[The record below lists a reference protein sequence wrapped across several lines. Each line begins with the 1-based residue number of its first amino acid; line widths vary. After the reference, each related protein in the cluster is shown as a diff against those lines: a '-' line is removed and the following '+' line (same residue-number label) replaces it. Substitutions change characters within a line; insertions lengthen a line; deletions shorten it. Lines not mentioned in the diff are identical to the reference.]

1 VQSETYAEASVFDTD
16 FFVQFED
23 FFGGKDED
31 DRQYLYLLHMSH
43 HHTHVTSSHMS
54 HHHTH
59 VTSSHED
66 DRQYLLLNAPNA
78 LSDDDDEEEEEEEEQ
93 AAAAAAADGTEGGWE
108 QGGGEGGEGI

>member
-1 VQSETYAEASVFDTD
+1 MISVYQFFFFNKVLRDADLRRIYHACGWRGLVQSETYAEASVFDTD

-23 FFGGKDED
+23 FFGGKD
-31 DRQYLYLLHMSH
+31 
-43 HHTHVTSSHMS
+43 
-54 HHHTH
+54 
-59 VTSSHED
+59 ED

-93 AAAAAAADGTEGGWE
+93 AAAAAAADGAEGGWE